1 MNGKYNH
8 NILATIENYNNNE
21 FPFTSLEFSQSNT
34 LIYGMPSKK
43 NCSEGNIGPFRRE
56 GGGKN
61 PIFLLHQKGDIVL
74 WSKHIFEFYGGR
86 GKKFHIFHTHFWVS
100 VSN

>member
-1 MNGKYNH
+1 MGCLPKK
-8 NILATIENYNNNE
+8 IAQKGTLAH
-21 FPFTSLEFSQSNT
+21 P
-34 LIYGMPSKK
+34 
-43 NCSEGNIGPFRRE
+43 EGS

-74 WSKHIFEFYGGR
+74 WRKHLFEFYGGR
-86 GKKFHIFHTHFWVS
+86 GKKFHMFHTHFWVS